1 MSEEGAD
8 VGAALQGG
16 HEAAV
21 ERMSKLEAQE
31 PASAN
36 SEGAGGQ
43 EASEQV
49 PGQEQEQAQP
59 AEQAAP
65 SAAYTYTDPQGN
77 QVPLTKEVL
86 DHFVSTMLNVYQ
98 QMGDRQAMPQRA
110 THAQPSQPE
119 QAPDIPADAKK
130 MLDPYLDYFFKQ
142 KMSGYEPKFQ
152 QMDEMMVDF
161 QANRMLHDASQ
172 AIEKE
177 ATLKEIMANPK
188 HAQTIKGLVMFMR
201 GQFGMNYDQASKH
214 VGTMLKEIIEGNKA
228 NYIKQKVKSAATK
241 MEGAGGAIPAP
252 GGKQMSVKDWHSG
265 NLLERAMGK
274 LKSAFAEGT

>member
-16 HEAAV
+16 HDAAV
-21 ERMSKLEAQE
+21 ERMGRESQE

-36 SEGAGGQ
+36 NQDGTGAQGAEGQ
-43 EASEQV
+43 T
-49 PGQEQEQAQP
+49 PEQAQAP
-59 AEQAAP
+59 AQPTEPAAP

-119 QAPDIPADAKK
+119 QAPEIPADAKK
-130 MLDPYLDYFFKQ
+130 MLDPYLEYFFKQ
-142 KMSGYEPKFQ
+142 KMGTYEPKFQ

-161 QANRMLHDASQ
+161 QANRMLHDASS

-177 ATLKEIMANPK
+177 TTLKEIMANPK
-188 HAQTIKGLVMFMR
+188 HAQTVKGLVMFMR

-228 NYIKQKVKSAATK
+228 NYIKQKVRTAATK